1 MPTGYPVAV
10 ADTRRLPVP
19 ADRRRG
25 ALALAPLG
33 RPKVNERVIFSGR
46 DTKERT
52 AFGSVPS
59 AKAGRYEVAR

>member
-1 MPTGYPVAV
+1 MPESRELLNYVGGEFKPTREG
-10 ADTRRLPVP
+10 DT
-19 ADRRRG
+19 
-25 ALALAPLG
+25 LAPLG

-59 AKAGRYEVAR
+59 AKAWRYEVAR

>member
-1 MPTGYPVAV
+1 MLAV
-10 ADTRRLPVP
+10 
-19 ADRRRG
+19 G
-25 ALALAPLG
+25 LAPLG

-59 AKAGRYEVAR
+59 AKAWRYEVAR